1 MKAMKADD
9 TLPELIGESPAML
22 KVKDTIYKLVE
33 TDANILITGESGTG
47 KDLVARLLR
56 HYSPRVTMLS

>member
-1 MKAMKADD
+1 
-9 TLPELIGESPAML
+9 ML

-56 HYSPRVTMLS
+56 HYSPGVTMLS